1 MSVDMKVK
9 AIYDSEIG
17 NITRTDKSWMDVL
30 KVAGQLY
37 RYEFDNIVMVTAQR
51 SPEKSTL
58 MADYDTWKKVG
69 RHVKRGAKGC
79 AIFPSRAL
87 NPRMRYIFDISD
99 TGGKNVKLTWDL
111 EGENLRDYVDFL
123 VSEGQIEQYDN
134 DDKESLKNTLKQFT
148 GTSVWAII
156 KEEFGDRMTE
166 LMQLSGSVIKE
177 FNEKRNGLQQD
188 LDMEQLVYKS
198 VMFAV
203 GTRCGFDLS
212 VQEQDFSQIVNIKD
226 EEIIYRLG
234 SIVCDVSCSVL
245 REFSRNLKTI
255 ENERRMNYG
264 RRTDLH
270 RSGRSNVSGYSDA
283 GRDGGLKEAGQVRKD
298 GDELSKGERAGK
310 IQDSDEIREDVR
322 KDGGSRGGSERTV
335 RPARG
340 AVLSEAQTAES
351 IIDNGDVEDKGA
363 GEDAGRGS
371 GIPSGSNEISLSN
384 GTDTELNRELDE
396 INSLGVSKEAEYTQ
410 ASFFFDQNGQA
421 SFGVK
426 SSEAE
431 RHNEFMSKFEQD
443 RKAALAGKYNYLN
456 PKKSPNVPHEY
467 IKTVVLRGT
476 GFAGGKARVC
486 EIFKNEIDAGT
497 RAKRIKAEY
506 GIGGAG
512 WPVEGY
518 GLHGYDTFHG
528 SGLRFQWRDEDGE
541 VEGYVSWKDIEKE
554 IGVLILTGEYQPETP
569 RIDELAMDGLREDD
583 DVIDGEFRE
592 VDSEEPAAMEDT
604 ENDIDDYAIPDEP
617 ESYAVNREA
626 ASEDKAEREDD
637 ESYVM
642 TPEEAAEED
651 RMVTMAEYGAEM
663 EAETEASKDPSELQY
678 ITPIDY
684 AKRIAELDEDLRDAA
699 EILVT
704 ECSCYTPFRA
714 FLMDVVDSEFAFIP
728 NKLDLIRDIA
738 LGADK
743 PERTAYS
750 NNKYGL
756 VEYTLRSGYVKISY
770 KNRHGERQ
778 EGSLD
783 WREIYEVLSY
793 MVKQPFYCGE
803 DQKKYYQETKAK
815 SDRENMNPVYRRFF
829 EIEENVRENRLAT
842 RARAIANGWNT
853 KIDEN
858 GRLMPDNEVTVSE
871 DMTKTAN
878 DEAQHEEDASHTQE
892 MVESVADQK
901 KRNFHYNLW
910 EVEKGGAKTR
920 YQWNIDAIRTLK
932 QVESENR
939 LATTE
944 EQKILSKFVGWG
956 GLSQAFD
963 DNNDSWSREY
973 AELKELLTEEEYK
986 AARATVNNAFYTSP
1000 EIAMCMNSALVQFGF
1015 RGGNVLEPSMG
1026 IGNFFGSMPAP
1037 MQGRNKL
1044 YGVEIDSISGR
1055 IAKQLYQ
1062 NANISITGFENTA
1075 YPDNFF
1081 DVVIGNVPFGDYK
1094 VYDPKYN
1101 KYNFRIHDYFL
1112 AKALDQVRPGGMV
1125 AVITTKGT
1133 LDKANPTI
1141 RKYLAERAELVGA
1154 VRLPNTA
1161 FKDNAGTEVTADIL
1175 FLQKRE
1181 RKIAIEP
1188 DWVHLGVTED
1198 GIAVNSYFAEHP
1210 EMMLGHMEYDTR
1222 IYGQDSRYT
1231 VCVNDDEN
1239 FNMYEALNNA
1249 IRNIKAQMTDFE
1261 RISDEEEQS
1270 EEIIPADPDVR
1281 NYTYTFYAGKL
1292 YYRENSEMKRQDVSQ
1307 TAEERIRSLDEIRTI
1322 TRELID
1328 IQMEGCS
1335 EEELADKQ
1343 KLLNT
1348 KYDAFVKQYGAIT
1361 SKANRIAFR
1370 DDSDYPLL
1378 CSLEDVNED
1387 GEVKKAD
1394 MFYKQTIKAK
1404 TVIDRVETAVEALN
1418 VSVSEFG
1425 YVNIPYMLSIYEPD
1439 ITKEMEELAE
1449 KSGNPTEEI
1458 SLSDD
1463 AATELKRGVL
1473 VEELDGLI
1481 FLNPDRYNENNPDA
1495 GWETADE
1502 YLSGNVRDKLRVAK
1516 AMAADTDNPQAERF
1530 AGNVTTLEKVQ
1541 PEWIEASDI
1550 DVKIGNTWIEPLD
1563 YEQFIYE
1570 LLNTPRRARAVR
1582 SQWYNSGIQVHL
1594 NKMSMEWFIENK
1606 SMDKHSVAATKTYGT
1621 SRMDAYSI
1629 FEDTLNL
1636 KTVTVRDRIDD
1647 GDGKYHYEVNKNE
1660 TMLAREKQN
1669 MIKEKFKEWLFS
1681 EPERRQK
1688 YVEYYNNTFNNI
1700 RLREYDGSHLQ
1711 FPGMNPAIELKPH
1724 QKNAVARILLGGN
1737 TLLAHCVGAGKS
1749 FEMMAA
1755 CMEQKRLGLANKTIM
1770 VVPKPLIGQTAS
1782 EFLRLYPSAN
1792 ILVATERDFEKSRR
1806 KQFVSRIATGDYDCI
1821 IMSHSQFEKI
1831 PISAERKERMLNEQ
1845 IEEISYAI
1853 DEMKER
1859 NGERW
1864 TVKQMESQK
1873 KKLEEQLK
1881 SLSDESRK
1889 DGLITFEE
1897 LGVDSIMVDEAHNFK
1912 NLAIF
1917 SKMNNVS
1924 GISSSGAKKS
1934 TDMQLKCQYLS
1945 EINDGRGIVFATGT
1959 PISNTMC
1966 EMYVM
1971 QLYLQKAAL
1980 EEMGIYHFDSW
1991 AANFGEVTTALE
2003 LTVEGSG
2010 FRFKS
2015 RFNKFT
2021 NLPELMNIFRE
2032 VADVQTA
2039 DMLDLDVPALRGG
2052 KPIIVESEPDWYV
2065 KQVMEDFVVRAE
2077 RIRGGGVDPSVD
2089 NFLKITHEARL
2100 LGTDARLIDK
2110 DAPNNPDGKL
2120 NKVAENVWKEYEKG
2134 NADGHIGCQ
2143 LIFSD
2148 IGTPGPDKD
2157 FTIYD
2162 YLKETL
2168 IQYGIPEDEIVFIH
2182 DAKTDAQRD
2191 ALFKEMR
2198 TGKKKVLIGSTDKC
2212 GTGVNVQTHLVAMH
2226 HVDCPWKPSSI
2237 EQREGRGI
2245 RQGNENKEVAIYRY
2259 VTKGTF
2265 DAYNWSLVENK
2276 QRFISQVMTSKA
2288 VSRSC
2293 EDIDEATLS
2302 YAEIKA
2308 VATGNPLIREKMEID
2323 NDVQRLKLLKASYD
2337 NQRYGLQDNFMIKY
2351 PKLIKTATE
2360 KLANVREDVK
2370 ERDKELITS
2379 PDFAITIGKAT
2390 YTERVDGGTMMLEA
2404 ISKCKT
2410 GETTIGKFHGFELLV
2425 EKNFLGINYMVLRGK
2440 TEYKAELSTSPVGS
2454 MVKLENLFNGLHEN
2468 VDFLEKK
2475 IEQYQNDLEA
2485 SKAEYDKP
2493 FAYSEELE
2501 QKLARQCELNAQL
2514 DLENSKAVDADLS
2527 GPEEEREAEEQT
2539 QTAGIVAEDRGAYQ
2553 AGRDGRIR

>member
-1 MSVDMKVK
+1 
-9 AIYDSEIG
+9 
-17 NITRTDKSWMDVL
+17 
-30 KVAGQLY
+30 
-37 RYEFDNIVMVTAQR
+37 
-51 SPEKSTL
+51 
-58 MADYDTWKKVG
+58 
-69 RHVKRGAKGC
+69 
-79 AIFPSRAL
+79 
-87 NPRMRYIFDISD
+87 MR
-99 TGGKNVKLTWDL
+99 
-111 EGENLRDYVDFL
+111 
-123 VSEGQIEQYDN
+123 Q
-134 DDKESLKNTLKQFT
+134 
-148 GTSVWAII
+148 
-156 KEEFGDRMTE
+156 
-166 LMQLSGSVIKE
+166 
-177 FNEKRNGLQQD
+177 
-188 LDMEQLVYKS
+188 
-198 VMFAV
+198 
-203 GTRCGFDLS
+203 
-212 VQEQDFSQIVNIKD
+212 
-226 EEIIYRLG
+226 
-234 SIVCDVSCSVL
+234 
-245 REFSRNLKTI
+245 
-255 ENERRMNYG
+255 
-264 RRTDLH
+264 
-270 RSGRSNVSGYSDA
+270 
-283 GRDGGLKEAGQVRKD
+283 
-298 GDELSKGERAGK
+298 
-310 IQDSDEIREDVR
+310 
-322 KDGGSRGGSERTV
+322 
-335 RPARG
+335 
-340 AVLSEAQTAES
+340 
-351 IIDNGDVEDKGA
+351 
-363 GEDAGRGS
+363 
-371 GIPSGSNEISLSN
+371 
-384 GTDTELNRELDE
+384 
-396 INSLGVSKEAEYTQ
+396 
-410 ASFFFDQNGQA
+410 
-421 SFGVK
+421 
-426 SSEAE
+426 
-431 RHNEFMSKFEQD
+431 FEQD

-456 PKKSPNVPHEY
+456 PKKSATVPGEY
-467 IKTVVLRGT
+467 IKQVLMRGT
-476 GFAGGKARVC
+476 GFVGGKGRVC
-486 EIFKNEIDAGT
+486 KIFETEIDAGT

-506 GIGGAG
+506 GQGGAG
-512 WPVEGY
+512 WPVDGL

-528 SGLRFQWRDEDGE
+528 NGLRFQWRDEDGE

-554 IGVLILTGEYQPETP
+554 LGVLILTGEYQSETP

-583 DVIDGEFRE
+583 EVIDAEYRE
-592 VDSEEPAAMEDT
+592 VEPEEAESE
-604 ENDIDDYAIPDEP
+604 IDDYAIPDEP
-617 ESYAVNREA
+617 ESYASNR
-626 ASEDKAEREDD
+626 D
-637 ESYVM
+637 YVSAKGM
-642 TPEEAAEED
+642 TPQETADED
-651 RMVTMAEYGAEM
+651 RMVTQAEYGAEI
-663 EAETEASKDPSELQY
+663 EAETTEKDPSELQY

-704 ECSCYTPFRA
+704 DCSCYTPFRA
-714 FLMDVVDSEFAFIP
+714 FLMDVVQSDFAFMP
-728 NKLDLIRDIA
+728 NKLDFIRDIA
-738 LGADK
+738 LGTDNA
-743 PERTAYS
+743 ERKAYS

-756 VEYTLRSGYVKISY
+756 VEYSIRSGYVKISY
-770 KNRHGERQ
+770 KNRNGVRK
-778 EGSLD
+778 EGALD
-783 WREIYEVLSY
+783 WRELYEILSY

-803 DQKKYYQETKAK
+803 DQKKYYQETKQKA
-815 SDRENMNPVYRRFF
+815 DRDKMNPVYKRFF
-829 EIEENVRENRLAT
+829 DIEDSVKANRLET
-842 RARAIANGWNT
+842 RERAIANGWET

-858 GRLMPDNEVTVSE
+858 GHVVS
-871 DMTKTAN
+871 D
-878 DEAQHEEDASHTQE
+878 DA
-892 MVESVADQK
+892 VQK
-901 KRNFHYNLW
+901 KHNFHYNLW
-910 EVEKGGAKTR
+910 EMEKGGAKTR
-920 YQWNIDAIRTLK
+920 YQWNMDAIRTLK
-932 QVESENR
+932 QIESENR
-939 LATTE
+939 LATPE
-944 EQKILSKFVGWG
+944 EQKVLSKFVGWG

-963 DNNDSWSREY
+963 ENNAGWSKEY
-973 AELKELLTEEEYK
+973 AELKDLLSDEEYS

-1000 EIAMCMNSALVQFGF
+1000 EIAMCINSALVQFGF

-1037 MQGRNKL
+1037 MQRSKL
-1044 YGVEIDSISGR
+1044 YGVELDSISGR

-1062 NANISITGFENTA
+1062 NANISITGFENTT

-1081 DVVIGNVPFGDYK
+1081 DVVVGNVPFGDYK
-1094 VYDPKYN
+1094 VFDPKYN

-1181 RKIAIEP
+1181 RKIDIEP
-1188 DWVHLGVTED
+1188 DWVHLGVTEN

-1210 EMMLGHMEYDTR
+1210 EMMLGAMEYDTR

-1239 FNMYEALNNA
+1239 FNLYEALNKA
-1249 IRNIKAQMTDFE
+1249 IGNIKAQMTDFE
-1261 RISDEEEQS
+1261 RVADEAEQTEEV
-1270 EEIIPADPDVR
+1270 IPADPDVR
-1281 NYTYTFYAGKL
+1281 NYTYTFFEGKL
-1292 YYRENSEMKRQDVSQ
+1292 YYRENSEMVRKEVSQ
-1307 TAEERIRSLDEIRTI
+1307 TAEARIRSLDEIRQI
-1322 TRELID
+1322 TRGLID
-1328 IQMEGCS
+1328 IQMDGCS
-1335 EEELADKQ
+1335 EEELSDKQ
-1343 KLLNT
+1343 RLLNV

-1378 CSLEDVNED
+1378 CSLEEVNED

-1404 TVIDRVETAVEALN
+1404 KVIDRVETAVEALN
-1418 VSVSEFG
+1418 VSVNEFG
-1425 YVNIPYMLSIYEPD
+1425 YVNLAYMLSIYEPD
-1439 ITKEMEELAE
+1439 ITNAKEELAE
-1449 KSGNPTEEI
+1449 KSGQTVDEI
-1458 SLSDD
+1458 TLSDD
-1463 AATELKRGVL
+1463 ALAELRRAVL
-1473 VEELDGLI
+1473 VEELDGLV
-1481 FLNPDRYNENNPDA
+1481 FLNPDRYNENNPDI

-1530 AGNVTTLEKVQ
+1530 AGNVAALEKVQ

-1550 DVKIGNTWIEPLD
+1550 DVKIGTTWIEPLD

-1570 LLNTPRRARAVR
+1570 LLNTPRRAREVR
-1582 SQWYNSGIQVHL
+1582 SQFYNTGIQVHL

-1647 GDGKYHYEVNKNE
+1647 GDGRYHYEVNKNE

-1669 MIKEKFKEWLFS
+1669 MIKEKFKEWLFA

-1688 YVEYYNNTFNNI
+1688 YVEYYNETFNNI

-1845 IEEISYAI
+1845 IDEISYAI

-1889 DGLITFEE
+1889 DDLITFEE

-2110 DAPNNPDGKL
+2110 DAPSNPDGKL

-2134 NADGHIGCQ
+2134 NANGHIGCQ

-2168 IQYGIPEDEIVFIH
+2168 IQYGIPADEIAFIH

-2245 RQGNENKEVAIYRY
+2245 RQGNENEEVAIYRY

-2265 DAYNWSLVENK
+2265 DAYNWSLIENK

-2370 ERDKELITS
+2370 ARDKELIDN
-2379 PDFAITIGKAT
+2379 PEFAITIGKAT

-2410 GETTIGKFHGFELLV
+2410 GETTAIGKFHGFELLV

-2468 VDFLEKK
+2468 LDFLEKK

-2485 SKAEYDKP
+2485 SKTEYDKP
-2493 FAYSEELE
+2493 FAYSEELNE
-2501 QKLARQCELNAQL
+2501 KLARQCELNVQL
-2514 DLENSKAVDADLS
+2514 DLENAKAVDADLS
-2527 GPEEEREAEEQT
+2527 GPEEERETDDRMEA
-2539 QTAGIVAEDRGAYQ
+2539 AAIVAEDKGAYP
-2553 AGRDGRIR
+2553 ADRGGRTR